1 MLTEKGSGS
10 TKEYSTS
17 RQGFTLVELVVV
29 IAILGILAGLAIPRY
44 IDMQEE
50 ARGAQVIAN
59 LRTIESAAT
68 LYATKSGSLP
78 RRISPTDTSGD
89 YNADPL
95 VPNYLT
101 SWPQSTNIKG
111 TKIKVKALDGIMH
124 EYQLG
129 INSGVTFAWNGYT
142 KNAGEAH
149 SDRATIGRVTV
160 DEFVTG
166 ASVFADKTA
175 YKYVKRIY

>member
-1 MLTEKGSGS
+1 MKG
-10 TKEYSTS
+10 KRIPQQNVK
-17 RQGFTLVELVVV
+17 RQFRSGFTLIELVIV
-29 IAILGILAGLAIPRY
+29 IAILGILTGIAIPRY

-95 VPNYLT
+95 VPNYLLKL
-101 SWPQSTNIKG
+101 QVQIEH
-111 TKIKVKALDGIMH
+111 L
-124 EYQLG
+124 
-129 INSGVTFAWNGYT
+129 
-142 KNAGEAH
+142 
-149 SDRATIGRVTV
+149 
-160 DEFVTG
+160 
-166 ASVFADKTA
+166 
-175 YKYVKRIY
+175 

>member
-1 MLTEKGSGS
+1 MAFPLLFNFCELN
-10 TKEYSTS
+10 Y
-17 RQGFTLVELVVV
+17 TLS
-29 IAILGILAGLAIPRY
+29 AGLAIPRY

-101 SWPQSTNIKG
+101 SWPQS
-111 TKIKVKALDGIMH
+111 
-124 EYQLG
+124 
-129 INSGVTFAWNGYT
+129 
-142 KNAGEAH
+142 
-149 SDRATIGRVTV
+149 R
-160 DEFVTG
+160 
-166 ASVFADKTA
+166 
-175 YKYVKRIY
+175 